1 MPFGKTVCAACSK
14 AAASAAAPEWSWSLT
29 AATFSEDRKVA
40 RGSRAPEKGWRFP
53 ILLLWRSFQLLSRVT
68 LIFDKLSWKIIKKD
82 TYVVV
87 FQLLKLCLTLCN
99 PMDCSMPGFP
109 VLHHLPGV
117 CSSSEPLSWWCH
129 PTISSFVIPFS
140 SCPQSFWASGSVP
153 MSWLF
158 TSGGQ
163 SIGVSALASVLRL
176 PWWLRL

>member
-99 PMDCSMPGFP
+99 PMDCSLPGFP
-109 VLHHLPGV
+109 VLHHLLEFAQVDDHWAGDAIQPSHHL
-117 CSSSEPLSWWCH
+117 SSPSPPALNLSEHQGLFQWVG
-129 PTISSFVIPFS
+129 SSHQV
-140 SCPQSFWASGSVP
+140 AK
-153 MSWLF
+153 
-158 TSGGQ
+158 
-163 SIGVSALASVLRL
+163 VLEFQL
-176 PWWLRL
+176 